1 MWYGQCLQNESKSH
15 VIGLS
20 HCFFSSSWNCCLAK
34 TPDRFHNLGTIYR
47 APVVFSFSAQLHRL
61 KPRPGVCIH
70 AYSYPQGED
79 RNFWAWFATMAL
91 LIRSDWWNN
100 MKHVFTIYPYVAKFG
115 LPCFFLSK
123 VSLFCKTE
131 KQPCIRYQIFWSTHV
146 DLKGFDI
153 HMFACKLRHKSLT
166 I

>member
-15 VIGLS
+15 IIGLS
-20 HCFFSSSWNCCLAK
+20 YCFFSSSWNCCLAK

-100 MKHVFTIYPYVAKFG
+100 MKHVFAIYSYHVVPLLQSLNSPASFFPKC
-115 LPCFFLSK
+115 LCFVRQRSSPASETKSFDPLMWIWRD
-123 VSLFCKTE
+123 L
-131 KQPCIRYQIFWSTHV
+131 IFIC
-146 DLKGFDI
+146 L
-153 HMFACKLRHKSLT
+153 LEN
-166 I
+166 